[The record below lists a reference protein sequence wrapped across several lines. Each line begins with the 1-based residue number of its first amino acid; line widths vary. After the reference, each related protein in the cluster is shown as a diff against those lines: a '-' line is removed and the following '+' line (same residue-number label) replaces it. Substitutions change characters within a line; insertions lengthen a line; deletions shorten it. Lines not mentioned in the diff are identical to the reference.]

1 MKNTLVGSLFLI
13 LASSIWGGMY
23 VVVKILVAVI
33 PPLELVWMRYLIAL
47 VALVI
52 IGLVT
57 KQKWKIKRTHVG
69 LIVAIA
75 LVGYVVSIVAQE
87 TGTMLSTAQM
97 GAIITAT
104 TPAFM
109 VLFASIILKER
120 LTFKKAISV
129 SLATLG
135 VIIIVGIDSLNV
147 SSTLGGISLV
157 IAAITWA
164 LMSVLIKRL
173 PSDYSQI
180 VVTTYATLIA
190 FVVLTPFVL
199 TTLPQL
205 DYTQLTNPTI
215 WGGLIYLGV
224 ISTSLAFLLWNRG
237 LQMLNASS
245 GGVFFFFQ
253 PVVGTLLGWLVLG
266 ETISMSFWI
275 GSFLILL
282 GVLIVIKERQEE
294 QKDVPNQM
302 TT

>member
-1 MKNTLVGSLFLI
+1 MENKTENAGI
-13 LASSIWGGMY
+13 
-23 VVVKILVAVI
+23 
-33 PPLELVWMRYLIAL
+33 
-47 VALVI
+47 
-52 IGLVT
+52 
-57 KQKWKIKRTHVG
+57 
-69 LIVAIA
+69 IVAIA

-120 LTFKKAISV
+120 LTFQKAISV

-135 VIIIVGIDSLNV
+135 VIIIVGIDSLNM

-190 FVVLTPFVL
+190 FMVITPFVL

-205 DYTQLTNPTI
+205 DYSQLKNPTI

-253 PVVGTLLGWLVLG
+253 PVVGTLLGWFILG
-266 ETISMSFWI
+266 ERISMSFWI
-275 GSFLILL
+275 GSFFILL
-282 GVLIVIKERQEE
+282 GVFIVIKERREE
-294 QKDVPNQM
+294 QKDVSNQVI
-302 TT
+302 T